1 MVQGIFLF
9 AVGFFRT
16 LVVIIVV
23 LWVFRIIGRYVMP
36 LVMKGFVNKM
46 QQKMQDQMNQQQ
58 RPQRNEGD
66 VTVEFDGKKK
76 KKSAGSE
83 KGEYVDFEEVD

>member
-9 AVGFFRT
+9 AIGFFRT
-16 LVVIIVV
+16 LVIIIVV
-23 LWVFRIIGRYVMP
+23 LWIFRIIGRYVMP
-36 LVMKGFVNKM
+36 LVMKGLVNKM

-58 RPQRNEGD
+58 HPQRNEGD
-66 VTVEFDGKKK
+66 VTVEFESKKK
-76 KKSAGSE
+76 NKSTTSG